1 MPWAIL
7 IRLVARLA
15 AGLFLWRLAT
25 RRRRAYAGGQGAPG
39 ATPRP
44 RHIDPQAAMIAVR
57 TSVSLGW
64 RALITAVCV
73 TAAAVLG
80 VAGVTI
86 VVLTPRWL
94 GAILLAA
101 GVAAAVAAWFEGRL
115 LFVAL
120 RERRR
125 RRRDERLRKAATTS
139 TTPGS

>member
-25 RRRRAYAGGQGAPG
+25 RRRGAFAGGRGVPG
-39 ATPRP
+39 ATPRVP
-44 RHIDPQAAMIAVR
+44 HIDPQAAMTAVR
-57 TSVSLGW
+57 TSVSLSW
-64 RALITAVCV
+64 RVLITGVCV
-73 TAAAVLG
+73 AAAAVSG

-120 RERRR
+120 RERSR
-125 RRRDERLRKAATTS
+125 RRRDERLRKAATPTTS
-139 TTPGS
+139 SRT

>member
-25 RRRRAYAGGQGAPG
+25 RRRRAYAASQGAPG
-39 ATPRP
+39 ATPP
-44 RHIDPQAAMIAVR
+44 ARHIDPRAAMMAVR

-64 RALITAVCV
+64 RALITGVCV
-73 TAAAVLG
+73 AAAAVLG

-94 GAILLAA
+94 GAILLAG

-115 LFVAL
+115 LFVSI
-120 RERRR
+120 RERSR
-125 RRRDERLRKAATTS
+125 RRRDERLRKSATPTTS
-139 TTPGS
+139 TRS